1 MIINISNH
9 DDGGDDDDDD
19 DDQRNQLQLEW
30 IGLSSSLKIHEGSHN
45 LNYHIARDSLG

>member
-9 DDGGDDDDDD
+9 DDGGDDDDDDDDD

-30 IGLSSSLKIHEGSHN
+30 IGLSSSLKIHEGS
-45 LNYHIARDSLG
+45 LIT